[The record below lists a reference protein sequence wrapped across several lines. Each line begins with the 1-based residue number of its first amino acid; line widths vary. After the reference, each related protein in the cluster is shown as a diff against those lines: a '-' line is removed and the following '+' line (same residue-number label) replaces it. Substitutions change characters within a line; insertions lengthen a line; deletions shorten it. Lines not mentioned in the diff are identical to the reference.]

1 MTDDPIPDWTPEQKR
16 AIYDAMKA
24 KFTADDLYGYIEGTE
39 PVVPLDDVIAE
50 MEETLRRAESSPREP
65 G

>member
-1 MTDDPIPDWTPEQKR
+1 MADEPIRDWTPEQKR
-16 AIYDAMKA
+16 AIYDEMAA

-39 PVVPLDDVIAE
+39 PLIPIDEVV
-50 MEETLRRAESSPREP
+50 EELEQRIRKAESNQREA

>member
-24 KFTADDLYGYIEGTE
+24 KFTADDLYGYIEDTGE
-39 PVVPLDDVIAE
+39 KFPADAVLAE
-50 MEETLRRAESSPREP
+50 MEAVVREVEADQR
-65 G
+65 GRT